1 MCKKVA
7 QITKILA
14 RFARWNLFLLMFLYL
29 SVDAMQLVNHAVPH
43 EKLFSQALS
52 EMGKDG
58 AHPTPYTT
66 HTVVW

>member
-1 MCKKVA
+1 MVLD
-7 QITKILA
+7 I
-14 RFARWNLFLLMFLYL
+14 
-29 SVDAMQLVNHAVPH
+29 SVDTMQLVNHAVPH